1 VLPQY
6 DTEGASGLQGFS
18 EHDAQL
24 DTRREGSRDG
34 SAGGE
39 NVCLRTIGRGR
50 VRIRDQVRAP
60 VRKSCHETKT
70 AAAANKDEHGEQHEQ
85 QQQQQQ
91 QR

>member
-1 VLPQY
+1 MLPQY

-34 SAGGE
+34 PAGGE
-39 NVCLRTIGRGR
+39 NVCLRTIGRGP

-60 VRKSCHETKT
+60 VGKAVMRPRP
-70 AAAANKDEHGEQHEQ
+70 Q
-85 QQQQQQ
+85 QQQIKTGMEHQ